1 MRFRSQHGFAK
12 IGILLCAINRTH
24 IGGRRLG
31 RYIVVLIGEISSQH
45 RIACQGKVIRIV
57 RGTIAPAGEFVAI
70 FRLSRYLNRIAILV
84 CIGTAHRTAARVFGI
99 DAHRHIFRFEESRK
113 GGISNKR
120 YDAVFTTNI
129 VVPTVELVAIV
140 RHSVYRNTAA
150 KFVPAGAFDITT
162 RYIATHRE
170 RYIHRVFTEQSPQCS
185 VLCEFE
191 IMPFRGCHNIHT
203 IVAPTNKLIAI
214 IGLGSNVHIVKI
226 LVLTG
231 TCYGFGH
238 RGIRFERYR
247 HFLLFE
253 GGRKHCIRSQNDLT
267 FLAAGVVVPMVE
279 LVAIVRFSLNGTCRS
294 VVVVSGAENRT
305 ARTAVFRFQP
315 NFELMYLEYGIQ

>member
-1 MRFRSQHGFAK
+1 MSF
-12 IGILLCAINRTH
+12 
-24 IGGRRLG
+24 
-31 RYIVVLIGEISSQH
+31 
-45 RIACQGKVIRIV
+45 
-57 RGTIAPAGEFVAI
+57 
-70 FRLSRYLNRIAILV
+70 
-84 CIGTAHRTAARVFGI
+84 RVF
-99 DAHRHIFRFEESRK
+99 
-113 GGISNKR
+113 
-120 YDAVFTTNI
+120 
-129 VVPTVELVAIV
+129 
-140 RHSVYRNTAA
+140 
-150 KFVPAGAFDITT
+150 
-162 RYIATHRE
+162 
-170 RYIHRVFTEQSPQCS
+170 
-185 VLCEFE
+185 
-191 IMPFRGCHNIHT
+191 HNIHT
-203 IVAPTNKLIAI
+203 IVAPTNKNITP
-214 IGLGSNVHIVKI
+214 IGFGSNVYIVEI

-305 ARTAVFRFQP
+305 ARAAVFRFQP